1 MNNCELSKEEIERL
15 IALCDE
21 DIELVGEFL
30 KQEVNKYVLQTILT
44 NDKVIYPY

>member
-15 IALCDE
+15 VALCDE
-21 DIELVGEFL
+21 DVELVGEFL

-44 NDKVIYPY
+44 NDKVVYPY

>member
-1 MNNCELSKEEIERL
+1 MNNRELSKEEIERL
-15 IALCDE
+15 VALCDE

-44 NDKVIYPY
+44 SDKVTYPY